1 MTYPVN
7 VGRNI
12 ARETANSHY
21 IFPSDIEL
29 YPSPGLIPSILKM
42 VTSREEEALKR
53 PNPRV
58 FVSSIF
64 EIKEGHDLP
73 ETKAELVKL
82 LKSKVV
88 IPFHKMVCSQ
98 CHAIPKAQEWVT
110 DPISGRIF
118 DFFDD
123 ETAKLPCQHDCAFLN
138 FGHSEKHKEF
148 DKKIFRLYL
157 TLLSNIK
164 YIKYKWK
171 IFSNFWSLLR
181 ISKL

>member
-42 VTSREEEALKR
+42 VTNREGEALKR

-110 DPISGRIF
+110 DPISGM
-118 DFFDD
+118 
-123 ETAKLPCQHDCAFLN
+123 
-138 FGHSEKHKEF
+138 
-148 DKKIFRLYL
+148 
-157 TLLSNIK
+157 
-164 YIKYKWK
+164 YI
-171 IFSNFWSLLR
+171 ISLF
-181 ISKL
+181 